1 MAKKVLVSYLERNKV
16 FTIPDTA
23 REEGVKEVQFLK
35 LEFLKAFNLADDI
48 TADVVFQKYDEDWD
62 TYIDLEAG
70 DMLMTKDKLKAIV
83 SHNVILQHTPVC
95 GSVNT
100 SIISVSKIMLIKWLV
115 LFA

>member
-48 TADVVFQKYDEDWD
+48 TADVVFQ
-62 TYIDLEAG
+62 IRLFLHFHG
-70 DMLMTKDKLKAIV
+70 L
-83 SHNVILQHTPVC
+83 HTA
-95 GSVNT
+95 
-100 SIISVSKIMLIKWLV
+100 V
-115 LFA
+115 LSCNMYFTTACHHHDVQV